1 MIPYGRQSI
10 DESDIQAVVDTL
22 RSDWLT
28 TGPKVEEFERA
39 VASKVGVHEGVAV
52 SSGTAGLHAAIHAIG
67 IIPGD
72 EVILS
77 PLTFVSTANAIVM
90 EGGIPIFADVD
101 PHTLLIAPDSVHQKI
116 STRTRAILAVDYAG
130 QPCDYPALQ
139 SIAQRYGL
147 TLVAD
152 ACHSLGATLDG
163 HPVGSLA
170 DVTVFSFHPVKAI
183 TTAEG
188 GMVVTND
195 SLFADNMRRFR
206 NHGITTDHRERSIR
220 GTWCYE
226 MVELGWNYRLSDL
239 QCALGLTQLEKLSG
253 WIQRRQ
259 AIASQYDLGL
269 KAMSMV
275 HPVKLREGV
284 THAYHLYVVL
294 LQGDSSSLRSEL
306 YHSLTKMGI
315 GTQVHYM
322 PVHLHPYYQKRF
334 GVGVGHCPVAEQ
346 AYERMLS
353 LPIYPGMTNEN
364 IAFVIDGMSQCLT
377 QVVESDPIT
386 CSVQA

>member
-10 DESDIQAVVDTL
+10 DETDIQAIVDTL

-39 VASKVGVHEGVAV
+39 VASTVGVNEGVAV

-90 EGGIPIFADVD
+90 EGGVPIFADVD
-101 PHTLLIAPDSVHQKI
+101 PDTLLIDPESVQRKI

-130 QPCDYPALQ
+130 QPCDYSALRL
-139 SIAQRYGL
+139 IAQQDGL
-147 TLVAD
+147 LLVAD
-152 ACHSLGATLDG
+152 ACHSLGASLDG

-170 DVTVFSFHPVKAI
+170 DLTVFSFHPVKAI

-195 SLFADNMRRFR
+195 STFARTMRRFR
-206 NHGITTDHRERSIR
+206 NHGITTDHRERSQR

-239 QCALGLTQLEKLSG
+239 QCALGIAQLKKLSG

-259 AIASQYDLGL
+259 AIASQYDLGFQSL
-269 KAMSMV
+269 SMV
-275 HPVKLREGV
+275 HPVKPRQGV
-284 THAYHLYVVL
+284 THAYHLYVIV
-294 LQGDSSSLRSEL
+294 LQGESTSIRTEL
-306 YHSLTKMGI
+306 YHSLKKMGI
-315 GTQVHYM
+315 GTQVHYL
-322 PVHLHPYYQKRF
+322 PVHLHPYYQKRL
-334 GVGVGHCPVAEQ
+334 GLGRGHCPVAEQ
-346 AYERMLS
+346 AFDRMLS
-353 LPIYPGMTNEN
+353 LPIFPGMTNEDVML
-364 IAFVIDGMSQCLT
+364 VIDCMRQCLT
-377 QVVESDPIT
+377 PVGDSEPLT
-386 CSVQA
+386 CSVRA